1 MRRNTVFGGRVY
13 SIVVAGLAGYVIG
26 GWNASVPRH
35 TALSA
40 SQSIALRFP
49 QDLSD
54 STPAATAAA
63 APTIGNAQL
72 ALLSPQPMVPQ
83 ASAAPALVSQASI
96 PQASAAPPPGP
107 QPMVPQA
114 SAAPAP
120 VSQAAVAQA
129 SIEQA
134 ALSATP
140 GHQATQSVATVQSLV
155 QLASV
160 QTPDAPQ
167 PLAQAPIPTARPAQ
181 TKPVVAV
188 HKANERPGFVLN
200 DAQIASIKERLHLT
214 PGQEEMWPAVEA
226 ALRNFA
232 YTHLRDPHKHGA
244 APVQVA
250 SADPE
255 VQDLKSAAIP
265 LLMSFNSEQKDEV
278 RNLAHVMG
286 LDQLASQF

>member
-26 GWNASVPRH
+26 GWNGAAPRH

-40 SQSIALRFP
+40 AQSIALRFP
-49 QDLSD
+49 QDLAD
-54 STPAATAAA
+54 SAQAAA
-63 APTIGNAQL
+63 ALTIGNAQV

-83 ASAAPALVSQASI
+83 AAPAPVPQASI
-96 PQASAAPPPGP
+96 PQTSI
-107 QPMVPQA
+107 Q
-114 SAAPAP
+114 
-120 VSQAAVAQA
+120 QA
-129 SIEQA
+129 SIQQGTP
-134 ALSATP
+134 LSATP
-140 GHQATQSVATVQSLV
+140 GHQTTQSVATVQTLV

-160 QTPDAPQ
+160 QSTEAPQ
-167 PLAQAPIPTARPAQ
+167 PLAQAPAPIPAARPAQ
-181 TKPVVAV
+181 SKTNVVAAR
-188 HKANERPGFVLN
+188 KANERPGFVLN

-232 YTHLRDPHKHGA
+232 YTHLRDAKKHGA
-244 APVQVA
+244 PPVQVA

-265 LLMSFNSEQKDEV
+265 LLMSFSSEQKDEI

>member
-1 MRRNTVFGGRVY
+1 MRRNIVFGGRVY

-26 GWNASVPRH
+26 GWNGAAPRH

-40 SQSIALRFP
+40 AQSIALRFP
-49 QDLSD
+49 QDLAD
-54 STPAATAAA
+54 SAQAAA
-63 APTIGNAQL
+63 ALTIGNAQV

-83 ASAAPALVSQASI
+83 AAPAPVPQASI
-96 PQASAAPPPGP
+96 PQTSI
-107 QPMVPQA
+107 Q
-114 SAAPAP
+114 
-120 VSQAAVAQA
+120 QA
-129 SIEQA
+129 SIQQA
-134 ALSATP
+134 SIQQASIQQGTPLSATP
-140 GHQATQSVATVQSLV
+140 GHQTTQSVATVQTLV

-160 QTPDAPQ
+160 QSTEAPQ
-167 PLAQAPIPTARPAQ
+167 PLAQAPAPIPAARPAQ
-181 TKPVVAV
+181 SKTNVVAAR
-188 HKANERPGFVLN
+188 KANERPGFVLN

-232 YTHLRDPHKHGA
+232 YTHLRDAKKHGA
-244 APVQVA
+244 PPVQVA

-265 LLMSFNSEQKDEV
+265 LLMSFSSEQKDEI

>member
-1 MRRNTVFGGRVY
+1 MRRNKAFGGRVF
-13 SIVVAGLAGYVIG
+13 SIVIAGFAGYVFA
-26 GWNASVPRH
+26 GWNGSVPRH
-35 TALSA
+35 MALSA
-40 SQSIALRFP
+40 AQSVALRFP
-49 QDLSD
+49 QDLGD
-54 STPAATAAA
+54 SAPIAATAAA
-63 APTIGNAQL
+63 PIGNVQL

-83 ASAAPALVSQASI
+83 MSAAQAS
-96 PQASAAPPPGP
+96 
-107 QPMVPQA
+107 
-114 SAAPAP
+114 
-120 VSQAAVAQA
+120 VAQA
-129 SIEQA
+129 A
-134 ALSATP
+134 MSATSA
-140 GHQATQSVATVQSLV
+140 HQATQSVATVQTLV

-160 QTPDAPQ
+160 QTTEVPQ
-167 PLAQAPIPTARPAQ
+167 TLASAPIPAARPVQ
-181 TKPVVAV
+181 NKPAVVAV
-188 HKANERPGFVLN
+188 RKANERPGFVLN

-232 YTHLRDPHKHGA
+232 YTHLRDPRKHGD

-265 LLMSFNSEQKDEV
+265 LIMSFNSEQKDEV